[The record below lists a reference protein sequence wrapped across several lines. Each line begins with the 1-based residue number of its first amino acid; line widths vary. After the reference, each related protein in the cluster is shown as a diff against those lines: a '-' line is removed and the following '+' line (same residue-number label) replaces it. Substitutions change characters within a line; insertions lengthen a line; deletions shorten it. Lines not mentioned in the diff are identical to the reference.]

1 MLARRPSPTGS
12 PPKACSASTRRADAL
27 ETAAGTPVA
36 FTVSAL
42 RTADRIL
49 RRCGR
54 RLARNRL
61 RWFSIQP
68 ITRVLSDKAAVGPG
82 DTVGGEVARF
92 NGIPLVVK
100 AIGGDDP
107 ADTYHL
113 PPPVVPYATT
123 MLEAPDGLRIGYV
136 EHPRHYPTP
145 CPRRQPRG
153 FSFPLTEAV
162 NRLALPA
169 PAVWAV
175 GIAGSHDQK
184 AGL

>member
-1 MLARRPSPTGS
+1 LRMADLGIAKVWAKTGAKPT
-12 PPKACSASTRRADAL
+12 ALVLNSADYPR
-27 ETAAGTPVA
+27 
-36 FTVSAL
+36 
-42 RTADRIL
+42 
-49 RRCGR
+49 
-54 RLARNRL
+54 
-61 RWFSIQP
+61 
-68 ITRVLSDKAAVGPG
+68 LSDKAAVGPG